1 MTTRKEKFPL
11 PSGCQSVE
19 IEFDYA
25 NKISNIS
32 FSGYNPCE
40 EYHAITGHFEEAPQ
54 EGDLSILWDN
64 NQLDMAII
72 AHLKSSE
79 LGIVKIEYTASN
91 NTVYENA
98 IRFRDEVQ
106 YQKILEYGRKNHKIE
121 TD

>member
-1 MTTRKEKFPL
+1 MRKEKFPL

-19 IEFDYA
+19 IEFDCA

-32 FSGYNPCE
+32 FSSYNPCE
-40 EYHAITGHFEEAPQ
+40 NYNTITGHIEEISQ

-64 NQLDMAII
+64 DHPDMAII
-72 AHLKSSE
+72 AHLKSIE
-79 LGIVKIEYTASN
+79 LGVVKIEYTASN

-121 TD
+121 ID